1 MAKEDNLVSLADRTT
16 EEQREI
22 ARMGG
27 IASGKARQEK
37 ATMKKTLEML
47 LNEKNN
53 KGKTYRE
60 LTTLGLI
67 KGAINGNASN
77 YRTIVEVLGEL
88 IDNNTETPSI
98 NINIV
103 DNSELEKVM
112 YEDK

>member
-1 MAKEDNLVSLADRTT
+1 MAKEDNLIPGGYKLTL
-16 EEQREI
+16 EEQS
-22 ARMGG
+22 AGG
-27 IASGKARQEK
+27 KRSGEVRREK

-103 DNSELEKVM
+103 NNEELEKVM
-112 YEDK
+112 YQDEE